1 MPDPLHGPA
10 RAGVF
15 VYAKGVQKVAG
26 FYEAILGMSRLR
38 ESEELVILD
47 SADLQL
53 TVHAIPPM
61 IAASIVISDPPAR
74 RESSAYKFFFTVPD
88 LAEATRTAAALGGEV
103 LPEEWQGP
111 GFRVRNAVDP
121 EGNIFQ
127 LRESTR

>member
-1 MPDPLHGPA
+1 MTGPA

-15 VYAKGVQKVAG
+15 VYAKDLQNVAG
-26 FYEAILGMSRLR
+26 FYEALLGMSRLR
-38 ESEELVILD
+38 ESGELIILD

-53 TVHAIPPM
+53 TVNAIPSR
-61 IAASIVISDPPAR
+61 IADSIVISKPPAR

-103 LPEEWQGP
+103 LPEEWHGP

-127 LRESTR
+127 LRERTPL

>member
-1 MPDPLHGPA
+1 MPGPA

-15 VYAKGVQKVAG
+15 VYAKNLQAVAA
-26 FYEAILGMSRLR
+26 FYEALLGMSRLR

-53 TVHAIPPM
+53 TVHVIPPR
-61 IAASIVISDPPAR
+61 IAASIVISKPPAR
-74 RESSAYKFFFTVPD
+74 RESSAYKFFFTVSN
-88 LAEATRTAAALGGEV
+88 LAEATSTAAALGGEV
-103 LPEEWQGP
+103 LPEEWHGP

-127 LRESTR
+127 LRERAP